1 MLWKDLVACSPLWV
15 VLERNGIKVTMD
27 QQSLLWGPQILS
39 SDLVTASET
48 AFDAL
53 FLCGVTW
60 KQRLLTWMNPIVTID
75 QRGDLRRV
83 TWINMWNIKVK
94 MSIARRG
101 TPGVIYPESAA
112 SHWAIEVVSHVRVSI
127 KLRLEKGS
135 AKNLLKEIRKMWWR
149 FSTTWYRHKWCFEI
163 KTTNQRAK
171 GQYEEDHFL
180 VKSSLFVLSYRNLS
194 QPNKWW
200 RERVTGRHAM

>member
-1 MLWKDLVACSPLWV
+1 
-15 VLERNGIKVTMD
+15 
-27 QQSLLWGPQILS
+27 
-39 SDLVTASET
+39 
-48 AFDAL
+48 
-53 FLCGVTW
+53 
-60 KQRLLTWMNPIVTID
+60 MNPIVTID

-83 TWINMWNIKVK
+83 TWINMWNIKSKNVD
-94 MSIARRG
+94 SPSGHARCH
-101 TPGVIYPESAA
+101 IYTVSAA

-200 RERVTGRHAM
+200 REREKIHWKARYVREVTKRLS